1 MSSILQNEKHPTDRD
16 SLHISL
22 DGYTS
27 LPHGIKSRSLRTGL
41 SLSISHPKAGAPLM
55 TSFEVDEAPIQFGFT
70 CFGKNRCVYSGG
82 SFRNQTHEMQSGSNG
97 IFYLP
102 KTRGVLEKPDKDP
115 ACVIGI
121 LATPE
126 FLRSYFSDS
135 MDQLPHEFRNKVD
148 ETQMTPMAWFGKN
161 SPTKHHLLSQI
172 LNCPYTGGVRQLFLE
187 SRVMELLALQINDYA
202 ESETQSRKQ
211 TTLRPDDIERIR
223 SAKDI
228 LVKDLDAPPSLT
240 ELAAYAGLNE
250 KKLKI
255 GFRQVFGTSVFGF
268 FREHRLQKAHEL
280 LRQGNLNVTETAY
293 AIGYQ
298 SLSHFSR
305 AFKDRFGILPKD
317 FLTSQHRQLTS

>member
-1 MSSILQNEKHPTDRD
+1 MKPASKNKRCSPEGN

-22 DGYTS
+22 EGYTS
-27 LPHGIKSRSLRTGL
+27 LPHGIKSQSLRTGL
-41 SLSISHPKAGAPLM
+41 SLSISHPKAGVPL
-55 TSFEVDEAPIQFGFT
+55 TSSFEVDEAPIQFGFT
-70 CFGKNRCVYSGG
+70 CFGKNRCTYSGG
-82 SFRNQTHEMQSGSNG
+82 SFRNYTHEMQSGSNG

-135 MDQLPHEFRNKVD
+135 MDQLPLEFQKNVD
-148 ETQMTPMAWFGKN
+148 ETRMNPMAWFGK
-161 SPTKHHLLSQI
+161 STPTKRHLLSQI
-172 LNCPYTGGVRQLFLE
+172 LNCPYTGGIRRLFLE

-202 ESETQSRKQ
+202 ESKKIRQKQ
-211 TTLRPDDIERIR
+211 ATLRPDDVERIR

-240 ELAAYAGLNE
+240 ELAACAGLNE

-305 AFKDRFGILPKD
+305 AFKKRFGILPKD
-317 FLTSQHRQLTS
+317 FWASQR

>member
-1 MSSILQNEKHPTDRD
+1 MKPASKNERCSPEGN

-22 DGYTS
+22 EGYTS
-27 LPHGIKSRSLRTGL
+27 LPHGIKSQSLRTGL
-41 SLSISHPKAGAPLM
+41 SLSISHPKAGVPL
-55 TSFEVDEAPIQFGFT
+55 TSSFEVDEAPIQFGFT
-70 CFGKNRCVYSGG
+70 CFGKNRCTYSGG
-82 SFRNQTHEMQSGSNG
+82 SFRNHTHEMQSGSNG

-135 MDQLPHEFRNKVD
+135 MDQLPLEFQKNVD
-148 ETQMTPMAWFGKN
+148 ETRMNPMAWFGK
-161 SPTKHHLLSQI
+161 STPTKRHLLSQI
-172 LNCPYTGGVRQLFLE
+172 LNCPYTGGIRRLFLE

-202 ESETQSRKQ
+202 ESKKICQKQ
-211 TTLRPDDIERIR
+211 ATLRPDDVERIR

-240 ELAAYAGLNE
+240 ELAACAGLNE

-305 AFKDRFGILPKD
+305 AFKKRFGILPKD
-317 FLTSQHRQLTS
+317 FWASQR